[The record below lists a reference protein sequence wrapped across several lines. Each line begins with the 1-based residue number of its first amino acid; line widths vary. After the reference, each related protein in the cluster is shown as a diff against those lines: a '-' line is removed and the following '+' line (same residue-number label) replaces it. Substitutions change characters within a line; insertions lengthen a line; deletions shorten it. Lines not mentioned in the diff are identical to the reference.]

1 MTVSVWQTTHSL
13 FQCLCTRLLHP
24 QHLDE
29 ILTGLTPYRL
39 LLDTLSE
46 YPEPWSL
53 KMSGSE
59 RERTCQFQCSKKKT
73 ESHAWGG
80 GTVRTQEPRTP
91 ILPHVWDSV
100 VFRTLRLTSSLFL
113 TYCNFFSIRVLDTHY
128 FFYFFWITLG
138 SRHVCSR
145 RALPLSPRR

>member
-13 FQCLCTRLLHP
+13 FQCRCTRLLHP

-59 RERTCQFQCSKKKT
+59 RERSCQFQCSEKKQ
-73 ESHAWGG
+73 SPMHRGG
-80 GTVRTQEPRTP
+80 GLVRTQEPRTP

-113 TYCNFFSIRVLDTHY
+113 TLSNTAIFSVSG
-128 FFYFFWITLG
+128 FWILTKG
-138 SRHVCSR
+138 VKQQPVRGQPWPNSI
-145 RALPLSPRR
+145 